1 MWYPDLTSEFNQGQL
16 SEHRSN
22 ISCVKMEVQ
31 FDLWIINFDIKKN
44 NFDVRLTK
52 LNDIS
57 LNVEMYK
64 M

>member
-1 MWYPDLTSEFNQGQL
+1 
-16 SEHRSN
+16 
-22 ISCVKMEVQ
+22 MEVQ

-52 LNDIS
+52 LSDIS